1 MGAEKESDR
10 TPETELPD
18 EDDDFPWD
26 APIHVVH
33 RMPIVDSL
41 DQVPEGHTAVPV
53 EWIQDERLSLGAR
66 GLLVE
71 ILAHGGK
78 WDIDAEGIAALGP
91 QGEYQES
98 PDEIRAWIA
107 ELEEHGYLEPSKD

>member
-1 MGAEKESDR
+1 MGAENESDR
-10 TPETELPD
+10 TPETELSD

-33 RMPIVDSL
+33 QMPIVDSL

-71 ILAHGGK
+71 ILAHGGE

-91 QGEYQES
+91 KGEFHETA
-98 PDEIRAWIA
+98 DEIRVWIA
-107 ELEEHGYLEPSKD
+107 ELEEHGYLEPSGQ